1 MTSRDRFYG
10 IRRFFSTAARTSEKK
25 KILQRKETAL
35 AKLKC
40 SCSMPDGRLSCVEK
54 GTNARME
61 SDWVPAKKNNNKK
74 RKVKKH
80 TVKSDTH

>member
-1 MTSRDRFYG
+1 
-10 IRRFFSTAARTSEKK
+10 
-25 KILQRKETAL
+25 
-35 AKLKC
+35 
-40 SCSMPDGRLSCVEK
+40 MPDGRLSCVEK